1 MAKVIKLKNLLKENT
16 LTLAG
21 GVVSQNAFHNDMS
34 LTNLV
39 KEKYGNLESEP
50 KISSEQ
56 ILSKIQEFGSLGDTI
71 YQSGDLKEA
80 AKTLSDIANAAKV
93 HTLRETEDWFDKVTV
108 NRNMKELTNLS
119 KQFGKLSEDA
129 SSVQQRLS
137 ALYEDMGNVL
147 SRYYDLNE
155 THTDGHESDDD
166 ETPEIETGEE
176 NPYREPQNE
185 AAEFV
190 AFSKKTGRLVQ
201 YKSKEARD
209 KALKDGRSTLSK
221 KGMTKTAMKGFK
233 GQLRKIQKQQSKRAS
248 ADLQKSI
255 SNLWKKESFQSD
267 ITEEDTKYAKFFRGA
282 LNKFGVSSPAEL
294 GDKKQAF
301 YNYVDKNYQAKQET
315 D

>member
-1 MAKVIKLKNLLKENT
+1 MSKLKLKKLLKEHT

-21 GVVSQNAFHNDMS
+21 GVVSKPAFHNDMS
-34 LTNLV
+34 LANLV
-39 KEKYGNLESEP
+39 KEKYGTTESEP
-50 KISSEQ
+50 QISSEQ
-56 ILSKIQEFGSLGDTI
+56 ILSKIQEFGNLGKSI
-71 YQSGDLKEA
+71 YQEGDLKQT

-119 KQFGKLSEDA
+119 KQFGKLSEEA

-155 THTDGHESDDD
+155 THDYGHESDDA
-166 ETPEIETGEE
+166 ETPEVETGEQ
-176 NPYREPQNE
+176 NPYQEPVSE
-185 AAEFV
+185 A
-190 AFSKKTGRLVQ
+190 
-201 YKSKEARD
+201 D
-209 KALKDGRSTLSK
+209 D
-221 KGMTKTAMKGFK
+221 
-233 GQLRKIQKQQSKRAS
+233 
-248 ADLQKSI
+248 
-255 SNLWKKESFQSD
+255 
-267 ITEEDTKYAKFFRGA
+267 KYAKFFRGA

>member
-1 MAKVIKLKNLLKENT
+1 MSKPIKLKNLLKEHT
-16 LTLAG
+16 LSLAG
-21 GVVSQNAFHNDMS
+21 GVVSKPAFHNDMS
-34 LTNLV
+34 LANLV
-39 KEKYGNLESEP
+39 KEKYGTTESEP
-50 KISSEQ
+50 QISSEQ
-56 ILSKIQEFGSLGDTI
+56 ILSKIQEFGNLGKSI
-71 YQSGDLKEA
+71 YQEGDLKQT

-119 KQFGKLSEDA
+119 KQFGKLSEEA
-129 SSVQQRLS
+129 NSVQQRLS

-155 THTDGHESDDD
+155 THDYGHESDDA

-176 NPYREPQNE
+176 NPYQEPVSE
-185 AAEFV
+185 A
-190 AFSKKTGRLVQ
+190 
-201 YKSKEARD
+201 D
-209 KALKDGRSTLSK
+209 D
-221 KGMTKTAMKGFK
+221 
-233 GQLRKIQKQQSKRAS
+233 
-248 ADLQKSI
+248 
-255 SNLWKKESFQSD
+255 
-267 ITEEDTKYAKFFRGA
+267 KYAKFFRGA